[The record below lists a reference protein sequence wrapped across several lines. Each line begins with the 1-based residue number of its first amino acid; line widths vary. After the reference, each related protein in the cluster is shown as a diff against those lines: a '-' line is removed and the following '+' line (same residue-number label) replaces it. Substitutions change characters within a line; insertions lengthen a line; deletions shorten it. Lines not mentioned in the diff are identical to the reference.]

1 MFGEMKMLALLQK
14 SARWDAS
21 VVSAQQAL
29 DFATLNGA
37 QALGMRGELGSIEV
51 GKRADLVLL
60 DGRSPNLRP
69 MFPENVV
76 SNIVYSA
83 NAGNVKS
90 VMCDGRFLM
99 RDRSIFTLDEESVVA
114 ASESAMRSLR
124 KK

>member
-1 MFGEMKMLALLQK
+1 MKMLALLQK
-14 SARWDAS
+14 SSRWDAS

-29 DFATLNGA
+29 DFATLGGA

-51 GKRADLVLL
+51 GKKADLVLL

-69 MFPENVV
+69 LFTNNVV

-90 VMCDGRFLM
+90 VMVDGRFLM
-99 RDRSIFTLDEESVVA
+99 RDRIIFTMDEA
-114 ASESAMRSLR
+114 AVLAQSEAAMASLM